1 MRNHTQLWLMKRAA
15 ALAALA
21 ALTLTI
27 THAKGLDDEWAFAA
41 CEVAPNGT
49 ATFIRTFQ
57 AGTTYEI
64 IADGDSNAR
73 DVDLELLNSSGQ
85 VIRSDTR
92 ASKEARIVFRPSRT
106 GTYTVR
112 LKLAS
117 AYRNAICHVIF
128 LDQDGGWSVPVSNVV
143 AAMEKHLAFA
153 ATLEALGHTPRL
165 VRLYGWVL
173 RPGEETTV
181 TVTGLSARPLAA
193 IALGDNFARDIDLYV
208 ERGGRLLGYDEDYDA
223 APVCVFTG
231 SSGETKL
238 TVDYVSG
245 TGASLVFLGIYE

>member
-21 ALTLTI
+21 ALTLTL

-49 ATFIRTFQ
+49 ATFTRTFQ

-64 IADGDSNAR
+64 VADGDSDAR
-73 DVDLELLNSSGQ
+73 NVDLELLNSSGQ
-85 VIRSDTR
+85 VIRSDRR
-92 ASKEARIVFRPSRT
+92 AAKEARIVFRPSRT

-117 AYRNAICHVIF
+117 AYRNAICYVVF
-128 LDQDGGWSVPVSNVV
+128 LNQDGGWQVPLTNAL
-143 AAMEKHLAFA
+143 AAFEKHFAFA
-153 ATLEALGHTPRL
+153 MRLDELGHTPRL
-165 VRLYGWVL
+165 VRMYGWVL
-173 RPGEETTV
+173 RPGEETTM
-181 TVTGLSARPLAA
+181 TVTGLSARRMMAV
-193 IALGDNFARDIDLYV
+193 ALGDNFARDIDLYV
-208 ERGGRLLGYDEDYDA
+208 ERGGRLLDYDEDYDA
-223 APVCVFTG
+223 TPICVFTG
-231 SSGETKL
+231 ASGETKL

-245 TGASLVFLGIYE
+245 TGASLIFLGIYE